1 MRIISE
7 EFIIMAHR
15 GASGYELENSY
26 AAFKKAVD
34 LGAPMIETDV
44 RETVDGTLI
53 LMHDSRINK
62 TSMGRGKVSKLS
74 IKEIKNIRLKNEENI
89 PVLNDV
95 LAQFK
100 DKIRFNLEI
109 KSKGIET
116 KLYKLIKFNNLIEI
130 VMISSFS
137 FETLQSFYRIDRNLQ
152 LALITNLPSTI
163 FRLKYQFDKLRAS
176 GVKAINPLYLT
187 MSKSFVKKAQ
197 KHDLKVYPWT
207 VNKKETALKLR
218 DKYQVD
224 GLITNF
230 PDILRA

>member
-1 MRIISE
+1 
-7 EFIIMAHR
+7 MAHR

-34 LGAPMIETDV
+34 LGASMIETDV

-53 LMHDSRINK
+53 LMHYSRINR

-74 IKEIKNIRLKNEENI
+74 IKEIENIRLKNDENI

-95 LAQFK
+95 LAQFR

-116 KLYKLIKFNNLIEI
+116 KLYELIKNNNLIEI

-137 FETLQSFYRIDRNLQ
+137 FGTLQSFYRIDRNLQ
-152 LALITNLPSTI
+152 LALITYLPSTI

-176 GVKAINPLYLT
+176 GVKLSVLVPISGVGEDPLLPTEHSGGLYGLRELFRAIAGAELGG
-187 MSKSFVKKAQ
+187 F
-197 KHDLKVYPWT
+197 
-207 VNKKETALKLR
+207 
-218 DKYQVD
+218 
-224 GLITNF
+224 
-230 PDILRA
+230 